1 VLLEFSCGG
10 GFQAGADGVCV
21 CVCVCARFVTLMGR
35 AEEIA
40 NDLNSQE
47 AASVIWAQ
55 AKLGRKPG
63 EALLDVMEGRA
74 QSLVSDSSRGVANIL
89 WTASFLLVSFPDVVG
104 RLTRALSGLRP
115 AVAAECAE
123 NEVRGQT
130 RVAGAEVLASQGGV
144 DQQLQ
149 RMFAPSSVR
158 GVVAL
163 GPMPPQ
169 MHPNRFGPNVEISP
183 FKGSGVHGHVWND
196 M

>member
-1 VLLEFSCGG
+1 
-10 GFQAGADGVCV
+10 
-21 CVCVCARFVTLMGR
+21 
-35 AEEIA
+35 
-40 NDLNSQE
+40 LNSQE
-47 AASVIWAQ
+47 AANVIWAQ

-89 WTASFLLVSFPDVVG
+89 WTASFLLVNFPDVVG
-104 RLTRALSGLRP
+104 RLTRALSLRP
-115 AVAAECAE
+115 AVGAESAE

-149 RMFAPSSVR
+149 RMFVPSSVR

-169 MHPNRFGPNVEISP
+169 MHPNRLWPKCGN
-183 FKGSGVHGHVWND
+183 
-196 M
+196 